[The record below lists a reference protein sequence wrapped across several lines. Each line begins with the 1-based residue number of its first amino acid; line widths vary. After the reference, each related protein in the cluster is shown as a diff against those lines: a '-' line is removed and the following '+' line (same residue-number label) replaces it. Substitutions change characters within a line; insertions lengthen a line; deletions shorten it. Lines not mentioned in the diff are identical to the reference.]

1 MHNHEIIKE
10 KHEKKI
16 LTFLGSK
23 QTCITKTYLHYNLFT
38 MILTFLITSL
48 FTVSVLL
55 IKSLEILPKAKGFF
69 KKLNWKE
76 FFKGNRASLQ
86 ISDKGV
92 TSLKLEAQKVNEF
105 TGDYD
110 VWPKWKSR
118 TECAFNGSGYEKIL
132 TDLTFSEQN
141 PKMNAI
147 VYSQL
152 AVATVDGNAHHLVK
166 QHEDT
171 RDGYAAWQA
180 LVEWFDG
187 DIIKNETAEALREK
201 LETLSLH
208 PGVTASDYVNKY
220 MMRYQELEKIPGEGM
235 SSSHARYLFLRN
247 IHDDRYEMTV
257 KYLRNSGADLQ
268 ECVTA
273 IRKEERDQIRKRMA
287 KRKLQNTLR
296 RFRNEVGDN
305 DEKESN
311 DHTPPKPKRIR
322 RLTGVIDTTKSG
334 CLTIPNEKWS
344 TLTDDD
350 KAFVQ
355 KYNAKIKHNESTDSV
370 VIPEGVTI
378 KNKSRRNRT
387 STSDKTDAPDGDDES
402 SESDTPPPK
411 KQKTITKKKVQFHLT
426 SHESDDAD
434 E

>member
-166 QHEDT
+166 QHEDK
-171 RDGYAAWQA
+171 RDGYAAWH
-180 LVEWFDG
+180 L
-187 DIIKNETAEALREK
+187 
-201 LETLSLH
+201 
-208 PGVTASDYVNKY
+208 AS
-220 MMRYQELEKIPGEGM
+220 
-235 SSSHARYLFLRN
+235 
-247 IHDDRYEMTV
+247 T
-257 KYLRNSGADLQ
+257 
-268 ECVTA
+268 C
-273 IRKEERDQIRKRMA
+273 
-287 KRKLQNTLR
+287 
-296 RFRNEVGDN
+296 
-305 DEKESN
+305 
-311 DHTPPKPKRIR
+311 
-322 RLTGVIDTTKSG
+322 
-334 CLTIPNEKWS
+334 
-344 TLTDDD
+344 
-350 KAFVQ
+350 
-355 KYNAKIKHNESTDSV
+355 
-370 VIPEGVTI
+370 
-378 KNKSRRNRT
+378 
-387 STSDKTDAPDGDDES
+387 
-402 SESDTPPPK
+402 
-411 KQKTITKKKVQFHLT
+411 
-426 SHESDDAD
+426 
-434 E
+434 